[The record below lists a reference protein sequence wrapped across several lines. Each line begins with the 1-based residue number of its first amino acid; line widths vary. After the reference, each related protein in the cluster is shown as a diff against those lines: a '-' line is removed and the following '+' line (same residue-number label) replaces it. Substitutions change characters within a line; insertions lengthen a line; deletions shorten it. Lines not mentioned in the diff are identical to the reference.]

1 MSAAP
6 VIPSSPTPP
15 TEAAPLSEGARIVNT
30 FIAPSKTF
38 TDLRRNAS
46 WWAPWI
52 LMAAFSLLFA
62 YTVDRQVTFDQIS
75 RNEINRS
82 AKISE
87 QFDKAPPA
95 QQEQQL
101 RISDAIIRYSFYG
114 GSLLILLFNAIIAG
128 ILFATFKVAG
138 AVDLKFKTAYA
149 TVMYAGLPGI
159 LTAILGTISLF
170 SGANPEGFNVNY
182 PVGTNP
188 AYYMDP
194 STSKFV
200 LGLASIPD
208 VISIWTIVLLG
219 IGFAVTSKMK
229 KSTAITIVAAWYLLW
244 KLGTAALAGARG

>member
-6 VIPSSPTPP
+6 VLPTSPTL
-15 TEAAPLSEGARIVNT
+15 TAEAPPLSQGARILNT

-52 LMAAFSLLFA
+52 LMSVFSLLFA
-62 YTVDRQVTFDQIS
+62 FAVERQVTFDQIT
-75 RNEINRS
+75 RNEIARS
-82 AKISE
+82 PKASE

-101 RISDAIIRYSFYG
+101 RISDAIIRYSFYSG
-114 GSLLILLFNAIIAG
+114 PLLILLFNLIISG
-128 ILFATFKVAG
+128 VLFATFKVAG
-138 AVDLKFKTAYA
+138 AAELKFKTAYA
-149 TVMYAGLPGI
+149 VVIYGGLPAI
-159 LTAILGTISLF
+159 ANAILGTVSLF
-170 SGANPEGFNVNY
+170 SGVSPEGFNVNN

-208 VISIWTIVLLG
+208 VISIWTIILIG

-229 KSTAITIVAAWYLLW
+229 KSTAITIVAAWYLFW
-244 KLGTAALAGARG
+244 KLATAALAGARG